1 MKLGFSYF
9 YSDNENQIRCTN
21 DVCGV
26 WNMSE
31 AQNCINCNN
40 LLKSKVQKTSV
51 KSGRLRRRPNN
62 GPDLIPSTSAACFII
77 EDSLNFRLTK
87 TNNKKSETF
96 AAESKTSMTESE
108 SRPTSKSKSLG
119 RENKPSKPPVRR
131 GQKSLEF
138 DAKLLGQK
146 HIEIFGKLDTK
157 NPENEFLQDL
167 KMFRVKFR
175 ILQDT
180 PKEPKGLYFTFGR
193 VIGLI
198 CLRKLGKTI
207 KHTKLKQLAAQCS
220 LMDDPDKTPLLISQS
235 QGAI

>member
-1 MKLGFSYF
+1 
-9 YSDNENQIRCTN
+9 
-21 DVCGV
+21 
-26 WNMSE
+26 MSE

-40 LLKSKVQKTSV
+40 LLKSKVQKTSE
-51 KSGRLRRRPNN
+51 KSGRLRRRPND
-62 GPDLIPSTSAACFII
+62 GPDLTPSTSAACFII

-119 RENKPSKPPVRR
+119 RENKPSKAPVRG

-157 NPENEFLQDL
+157 IQ
-167 KMFRVKFR
+167 KMNF
-175 ILQDT
+175 
-180 PKEPKGLYFTFGR
+180 
-193 VIGLI
+193 
-198 CLRKLGKTI
+198 CKT
-207 KHTKLKQLAAQCS
+207 
-220 LMDDPDKTPLLISQS
+220 
-235 QGAI
+235 